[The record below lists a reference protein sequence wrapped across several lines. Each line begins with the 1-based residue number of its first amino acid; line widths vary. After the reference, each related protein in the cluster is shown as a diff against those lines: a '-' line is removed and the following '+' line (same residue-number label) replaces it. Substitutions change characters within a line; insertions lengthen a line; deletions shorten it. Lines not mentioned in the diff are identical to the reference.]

1 MTLSRRRAEPATP
14 EGRAVLQTVVPPA
27 FPAPLCP
34 EAYRAH
40 RNSDFPREQ
49 LRARG
54 VGPSVTG
61 ASPPDRI
68 SQRGFCRLRRL
79 AFDSVHQRSQGSAL
93 RLRSE
98 GSRGAQHGAMDGGRG
113 VATG

>member
-49 LRARG
+49 LRGRG

-61 ASPPDRI
+61 RARRI
-68 SQRGFCRLRRL
+68 GFL
-79 AFDSVHQRSQGSAL
+79 
-93 RLRSE
+93 SE
-98 GSRGAQHGAMDGGRG
+98 GF
-113 VATG
+113 